1 MNNSDPTQGPA
12 EVPRPEWL
20 GFPWS
25 VVSVVSLLACPLIT
39 IIVILWRRKV
49 GGSFYI
55 DGIGAGFGAW
65 VGVIFIAVWIQAKA
79 TASRR
84 AAVIAAWLS
93 VLIALLVLC
102 FLFWPTLWVEPQTY
116 FSSDPNDE
124 YIVKERSG
132 RSWRETASEL
142 GQARWAKTIGGS
154 LTFGF
159 ALGSIAVTTIIRNT
173 IGQPIRRPPE

>member
-1 MNNSDPTQGPA
+1 VNNSDPTQGSREA
-12 EVPRPEWL
+12 PRAEWL

-39 IIVILWRRKV
+39 TIVILWQRKV

-65 VGVIFIAVWIQAKA
+65 FGVIIVVVWIQEKA
-79 TASRR
+79 IASRR
-84 AAVIAAWLS
+84 AAIIAAWLS
-93 VLIALLVLC
+93 LLIALFVLGY
-102 FLFWPTLWVEPQTY
+102 LFWPTLRVEPQTY
-116 FSSDPNDE
+116 FSSDANAE
-124 YIVKERSG
+124 YIVTERSG
-132 RSWRETASEL
+132 KSWREKASEL
-142 GQARWAKTIGGS
+142 GQARWAKTMAGS

-173 IGQPIRRPPE
+173 IRPAMRRPPG

>member
-1 MNNSDPTQGPA
+1 MNNSDPTQGPTEA
-12 EVPRPEWL
+12 PPTEWL

-39 IIVILWRRKV
+39 TIVILWLRKV
-49 GGSFYI
+49 GGTFYV
-55 DGIGAGFGAW
+55 DGIGTAFGAW
-65 VGVIFIAVWIQAKA
+65 IGVIFMALWIQAKT

-102 FLFWPTLWVEPQTY
+102 FLFWPTLRVEPRTY

-142 GQARWAKTIGGS
+142 GQARWAKTIAGS

-159 ALGSIAVTTIIRNT
+159 ALGSIAVTTMIRNNVF
-173 IGQPIRRPPE
+173 RRKFS